1 VPVRVARRTL
11 QRAGVDAGSWLVR
24 EAGCTL
30 AHTLPSLPLRK
41 PYPAPPVAAFPLVAG
56 NLKSTVAEE
65 RALNARL
72 AYGRT
77 LEDFTAIM
85 NNLNLPPP
93 KQLDVAVPANMY
105 DGHPVLPETGKP
117 AADAVFPAPC
127 EACRQ
132 DAR

>member
-1 VPVRVARRTL
+1 MSGPAR
-11 QRAGVDAGSWLVR
+11 
-24 EAGCTL
+24 GC
-30 AHTLPSLPLRK
+30 HTPPSLTTSPL
-41 PYPAPPVAAFPLVAG
+41 PTTPAPSPRAAG

-85 NNLNLPPP
+85 NGLNLPPP